1 MTFELSSLIEARQ
14 GENFRLHSEYLNPQL
29 VKVLKTLGFDRFYVK
44 GEGCY
49 LYDRNGERYLDFLAG
64 FGVYAL
70 GRSHPVVKKA
80 LHDALDMDLPNL
92 VQLDAALLPGL
103 LAEAM
108 VARTHDGIQRC
119 FFSNS
124 GAEAIEAAIK
134 FSRYSTKRPRIL
146 HADHGFHG
154 LSLGALSLNGG
165 KEFREGFGALLPGC
179 HPVAFGE
186 IEPLER
192 ELKREDV
199 AARVIEVIQGKGGN
213 PASDEYW

>member
-1 MTFELSSLIEARQ
+1 MSFELSSLMQARQ

-29 VKVLKTLGFDRFYVK
+29 VRVLKTLGFDRFYVK

-49 LYDRNGERYLDFLAG
+49 LYDQNGDRYLDFLAG

-70 GRSHPVVKKA
+70 GRGHPVVKKA

-103 LAEAM
+103 LAEAL

-124 GAEAIEAAIK
+124 APRP
-134 FSRYSTKRPRIL
+134 SRRRSSSRGTRPSGPGSSTPITPST
-146 HADHGFHG
+146 A
-154 LSLGALSLNGG
+154 SAS
-165 KEFREGFGALLPGC
+165 
-179 HPVAFGE
+179 
-186 IEPLER
+186 ER
-192 ELKREDV
+192 CPST
-199 AARVIEVIQGKGGN
+199 AARSSGKASAPFF
-213 PASDEYW
+213 PAAKRCPSARSSRSNGSSSVMTSRHWSSKSSKEKA